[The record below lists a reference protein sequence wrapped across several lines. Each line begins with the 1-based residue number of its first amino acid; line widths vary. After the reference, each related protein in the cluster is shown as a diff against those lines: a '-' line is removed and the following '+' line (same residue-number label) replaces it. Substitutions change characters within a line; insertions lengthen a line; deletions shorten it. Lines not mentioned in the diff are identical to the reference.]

1 MTKEK
6 EPGNSRIGGK
16 KNSGGDA
23 PVVCSFCGRTSQ
35 EVNSMVAGPRA
46 FICDRCIL
54 SSVEILRKEIS
65 AIRHNERE
73 PEPAF
78 QPRLKSPRTIKD
90 SLDQYVI
97 GQDQAKK
104 SLAVAVYNHYKRI
117 DAHDWSSGD
126 DVVIEKSNILLI
138 GPTGTGKTLLAQ
150 TLANLL
156 EVPFTIADATSL
168 TEAGYVGDDVET
180 ILARLLHASDFNLE
194 RAERGI
200 IYVDEIDKIA
210 RKSANVSIT
219 RDVSGEGVQQALLKI
234 LEGSVVGVP
243 PKGGRKHPEQ
253 QLININTK
261 NILFICGGAFE
272 GLDKIIARR
281 VSKSS
286 MGFGSKVKEK
296 TSGYDPE
303 ILKLVTQD
311 DLHDY
316 GLIPEFI
323 GRLPVMSALEPLDQH
338 ALRNI
343 LVEPKNALIKQYK
356 RLFEMD
362 GMELEFMD
370 EALDRVV
377 EIAIDRGTGA
387 RALRSVLESVM
398 IDIMFELPN
407 LTATGVQKCVITVE
421 TIDKVSGPVYYS
433 KDGKKRKTA

>member
-1 MTKEK
+1 MIKDN
-6 EPGNSRIGGK
+6 EPRKGQTGGRK
-16 KNSGGDA
+16 KNEGEP
-23 PVVCSFCGRTSQ
+23 PVVCSFCGRTSH
-35 EVNSMVAGPRA
+35 EVNSMVAGPNA

-65 AIRHNERE
+65 AIRHPEKTD
-73 PEPAF
+73 EPAF
-78 QPRLKSPRTIKD
+78 QPRLKSPLNIKEA
-90 SLDQYVI
+90 LDQYVI
-97 GQDQAKK
+97 GQEEAKK
-104 SLAVAVYNHYKRI
+104 KLAVAVYNHYKRI
-117 DAHDWSSGD
+117 DAHEWTGEEDE
-126 DVVIEKSNILLI
+126 VEIEKSNILLI

-180 ILARLLHASDFNLE
+180 ILARLLHAADFNLE

-272 GLDKIIARR
+272 GLEKIIARR
-281 VSKSS
+281 VYKSS
-286 MGFGSKVKEK
+286 MGFGSKVQDKQA
-296 TSGYDPE
+296 GYDPE
-303 ILKLVTQD
+303 ILKFVTQD
-311 DLHDY
+311 DLHEY

-323 GRLPVMSALEPLDQH
+323 GRLPVMSALEPLDAA

-343 LVEPKNALIKQYK
+343 LVEPKNALIKQYT

-362 GMELEFMD
+362 GVELEFTA

-377 EIAIDRGTGA
+377 KIAIERGTGA
-387 RALRSVLESVM
+387 RALRSVLENVM
-398 IDIMFELPN
+398 IDIMFELPTLKN
-407 LTATGVQKCVITVE
+407 VQKCIITSE
-421 TIDKVSGPVYYS
+421 TIDKTSGPVYEK
-433 KDGKKRKTA
+433 KDDKERLTA

>member
-1 MTKEK
+1 MIKDK
-6 EPGNSRIGGK
+6 EPRKGQNGGRK
-16 KNSGGDA
+16 SYGSEP

-65 AIRHNERE
+65 AIRHPDQS

-78 QPRLKSPRTIKD
+78 QPRLKSPVNIKEA
-90 SLDQYVI
+90 LDQYVI
-97 GQDQAKK
+97 GQEQAKK
-104 SLAVAVYNHYKRI
+104 SLAVAVYNHYKRL

-126 DVVIEKSNILLI
+126 EVVIEKSNILLI

-180 ILARLLHASDFNLE
+180 ILARLLQASDFNLE

-286 MGFGSKVKEK
+286 MGFGSKVKDK
-296 TSGYDPE
+296 QAGYDPE

-323 GRLPVMSALEPLDQH
+323 GRLPIMSVLEPLDAV

-343 LVEPKNALIKQYK
+343 LVEPKNALVKQYK

-362 GMELEFMD
+362 GVELEFTA

-377 EIAIDRGTGA
+377 EIAIERGTGA
-387 RALRSVLESVM
+387 RALRSVLENVM
-398 IDIMFELPN
+398 IDIMFELP
-407 LTATGVQKCVITVE
+407 TRKDVQKCVITTE
-421 TIDKVSGPVYYS
+421 TIDKTGGPVYEK
-433 KDGKKRKTA
+433 KDGKERKIA

>member
-1 MTKEK
+1 M
-6 EPGNSRIGGK
+6 I
-16 KNSGGDA
+16 
-23 PVVCSFCGRTSQ
+23 
-35 EVNSMVAGPRA
+35 AGPKA
-46 FICDRCIL
+46 FICDRCIKT
-54 SSVEILRKEIS
+54 SFDILRKEL
-65 AIRHNERE
+65 NVEPQPDQLRE
-73 PEPAF
+73 KPF
-78 QPRLKSPRTIKD
+78 QPRLANPKAIMS
-90 SLDQYVI
+90 SLDQYVV
-97 GQDQAKK
+97 GQESAKK

-117 DAHDWSSGD
+117 DSQQNQHEHDE
-126 DVVIEKSNILLI
+126 VVIEKSNIMLI

-156 EVPFTIADATSL
+156 EVPFSIVDATSL

-234 LEGSVVGVP
+234 LEGAVVGVP

-272 GLDKIIARR
+272 GLDKLIAKR

-286 MGFGSKVKEK
+286 MGFGAKVK
-296 TSGYDPE
+296 TVQTGYDPE

-311 DLHDY
+311 DLHEY

-323 GRLPVMSALEPLDQH
+323 GRLPVISTLDMLDEK
-338 ALRNI
+338 ALRSI
-343 LVEPKNALIKQYK
+343 LVEPKNAITKQYK
-356 RLFEMD
+356 KLFEMD
-362 GMELEFMD
+362 GVELEFD
-370 EALDRVV
+370 EDALDKVV
-377 EIAIDRGTGA
+377 KIAIERGTGA
-387 RALRSVLESVM
+387 RALRSVLENVM
-398 IDIMFELPN
+398 IDIMFEIPSMKNTHKCRITADTIENKALP
-407 LTATGVQKCVITVE
+407 E
-421 TIDKVSGPVYYS
+421 YS
-433 KDGKKRKTA
+433 CGEGKKKKIA